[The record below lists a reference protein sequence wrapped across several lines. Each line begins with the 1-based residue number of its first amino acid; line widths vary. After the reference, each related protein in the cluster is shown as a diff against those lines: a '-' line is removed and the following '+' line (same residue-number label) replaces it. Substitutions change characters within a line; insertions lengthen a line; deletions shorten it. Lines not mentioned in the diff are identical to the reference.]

1 MQVPLEKWN
10 HSPEVVFK
18 KNDFVISTLRNSSR
32 VMFFQEKNAIH
43 SFENAL
49 LGGCYFS
56 RVPQIGLMSVARFFL
71 GP

>member
-32 VMFFQEKNAIH
+32 VMFFQEKMLSIA
-43 SFENAL
+43 SKM
-49 LGGCYFS
+49 
-56 RVPQIGLMSVARFFL
+56 RFL
-71 GP
+71 GVAIFLGYLKLV